1 MRAMI
6 RSLDRFLAAR
16 GFDNPDTRRLVRI
29 EILTTAGAAILAV
42 AGTGFSAWGFS
53 CAAGAGL
60 MLFNFWHLAKAAKQ
74 LMHVRKGGA
83 TSLVL
88 RFYGRL
94 ILTGVVIAV
103 LVGWL
108 DAPVTGLLT
117 GLSTVLVGAAVW
129 GFTGSGHKAKEA

>member
-1 MRAMI
+1 MI
-6 RSLDRFLAAR
+6 RRLDRALAAR
-16 GFDNPDTRRLVRI
+16 GFDNPGTRRLVRI
-29 EILTTAGAAILAV
+29 VILTALAV
-42 AGTGFSAWGFS
+42 SVAALVVTGFSAWGFS

-74 LMHVRKGGA
+74 LVLVRKGGA

-94 ILTGVVIAV
+94 ILTGVVVVV

-129 GFTGSGHKAKEA
+129 GFTGTGHKAKEA

>member
-1 MRAMI
+1 MRGMI

-29 EILTTAGAAILAV
+29 EILTVAASALAAV
-42 AGTGFSAWGFS
+42 LFTGFSAWGFS

-74 LMHVRKGGA
+74 LVLVRKGGA

-94 ILTGVVIAV
+94 ILTGVLVVV

>member
-1 MRAMI
+1 MWDI
-6 RSLDRFLAAR
+6 IQSLDRFLAAR
-16 GFDNPDTRRLVRI
+16 GFDNPDTRRLMRI
-29 EILTTAGAAILAV
+29 EILTVAASALAAV
-42 AGTGFSAWGFS
+42 LFSGFSAWGFS

-60 MLFNFWHLAKAAKQ
+60 ILFSFWHLAKAVKQ
-74 LMHVRKGGA
+74 LVFVRKGGV
-83 TSLVL
+83 TSIVL

-94 ILTGVVIAV
+94 ILTGVLVVV

-129 GFTGSGHKAKEA
+129 GFMSSGHKAKEA